1 MFNEIDEICINKTY
15 SQIIDEI
22 VYQVVKNGE
31 TLGGTICSTMITHA
45 INKDKGKS
53 YDQITIKVRNI
64 LLS

>member
-31 TLGGTICSTMITHA
+31 YLVVLFA
-45 INKDKGKS
+45 V
-53 YDQITIKVRNI
+53 Q
-64 LLS
+64 